1 MLKWMNETA
10 CEFEELHDQ
19 LTLIDYMNAYWIY
32 VEPSNYYGGLRTIA
46 YVDTLEEAEKCVK
59 EARSRIG

>member
-1 MLKWMNETA
+1 MPEIKYAW
-10 CEFEELHDQ
+10 
-19 LTLIDYMNAYWIY
+19 IDYMNAYWIY